1 MVEIFQNTC
10 NIMHMIRNHSLA
22 ENVPYMLKNVFDVP
36 FDFDNN
42 YYMLEDHTCTKS
54 IMNLSLSVCREKT

>member
-1 MVEIFQNTC
+1 
-10 NIMHMIRNHSLA
+10 MHMIRNHSLS
-22 ENVPYMLKNVFDVP
+22 ENVPFMLKNVFDVP

-54 IMNLSLSVCREKT
+54 IMNLSLSVCRESSCLKTPEFFRQ